1 MFYLSGSTYAL
12 LYEVRGTVAALALCV
27 VVALEVKHRR
37 NKTFF
42 SFFFFFNSEV
52 KNLFDFFLFLVTLL
66 R

>member
-42 SFFFFFNSEV
+42 SFFFFNSEV
-52 KNLFDFFLFLVTLL
+52 KNLFDFFLFLATLL

>member
-42 SFFFFFNSEV
+42 SFFFNSEV
-52 KNLFDFFLFLVTLL
+52 KNLFDFFLFLATLL

>member
-1 MFYLSGSTYAL
+1 MLYLSGSTYAL
-12 LYEVRGTVAALALCV
+12 LYEARGTVAALALCV

-42 SFFFFFNSEV
+42 SFFFNSEV

>member
-1 MFYLSGSTYAL
+1 MLYLSGSTYAL

-42 SFFFFFNSEV
+42 SFFFNSEV
-52 KNLFDFFLFLVTLL
+52 KNLFDFFLFLATLL

>member
-1 MFYLSGSTYAL
+1 MLYLSGSTYAL

-42 SFFFFFNSEV
+42 SFFFNSEV

>member
-1 MFYLSGSTYAL
+1 MLYLSGSTYAL
-12 LYEVRGTVAALALCV
+12 LYEARGTVAALALCV

-42 SFFFFFNSEV
+42 SFFFNSEV
-52 KNLFDFFLFLVTLL
+52 KNLFDFFLFLATLL

>member
-12 LYEVRGTVAALALCV
+12 LYEARGTVAALALCV

-42 SFFFFFNSEV
+42 SFFFNSEV
-52 KNLFDFFLFLVTLL
+52 KNLFDFFLFLATLL